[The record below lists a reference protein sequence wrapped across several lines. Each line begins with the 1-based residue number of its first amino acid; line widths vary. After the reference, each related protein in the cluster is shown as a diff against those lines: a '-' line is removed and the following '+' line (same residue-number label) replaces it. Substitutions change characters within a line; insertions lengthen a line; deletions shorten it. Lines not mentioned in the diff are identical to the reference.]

1 LSFPAYPE
9 YKDSGVEWL
18 GEVPAGWAV
27 SPLKRFLSRNDGGV
41 WGDDPDGENE
51 TVVLR
56 STEQAVDGRW
66 QIEEPA
72 TRTLNSRE
80 RDSALLRV
88 GDLVVTK
95 SSGSSLHIGK
105 TSLVDEAVATL
116 GACYSNFMQRLRVSS
131 DCNPRFV
138 WFVMNNPIARGQFDL
153 LSNSTTGLA
162 NLNATIL
169 GEVRLAFPSPDEQ
182 RQIVDFLDRETVKID
197 AAVAA
202 QERLIALLAEKRA
215 ATISHA
221 VTKGLDP
228 DAPMKDSGIEWLAH
242 IPAHWETRRTGRML
256 THRKNLV
263 GEQADEYDLL
273 SLTLRGI
280 IRRDMN
286 NPEGKFPAS
295 FVTYQEVEPGDLVF
309 CLFDVDET
317 PRTVGLSE
325 FPGMITGAYDVFTPS
340 DALLG
345 RWLYRFYLH
354 HDREKSLKPFYTG
367 LRKVIRTPTFKS
379 IPLPVPPRDEME
391 SILDKL
397 DAMEDE
403 FQRATLLAKSSIRL
417 LKERRAALIA
427 AAVTGKIDVRGDV
440 TADNVVSLDEY
451 RASVG
456 AVAIAK
462 LGKMGRM
469 AVMKAGYLAEAYAGM
484 HELRGHYERNAAG
497 PYCSSVVRGMERG
510 AGDRHGI
517 TVRESEGKA
526 SYDLPVR
533 FEVPAAELRD
543 RFGIDRANRFLSL
556 MTELS
561 GFSREGVEAI
571 ATLYA
576 AWNDLLANAGEVS
589 DDAVHREVLDNWHP
603 EKRDRFN
610 AERLAYWMDW
620 MRRNGVVPD
629 GTAPRTDHQDSL
641 I

>member
-1 LSFPAYPE
+1 MSFSTYPE

-18 GEVPAGWAV
+18 GEVPVDWTV
-27 SPLKRFLSRNDGGV
+27 SPLKRFLARNDGGV

-80 RDSALLRV
+80 RDSALLQV

-105 TSLVDEAVATL
+105 TSLVDEFVANL

-138 WFVMNNPIARGQFDL
+138 WFVMNNPLARGQFDL

-169 GEVRLAFPSPDEQ
+169 GEVRLAFPSTDEQ
-182 RQIVDFLDRETVKID
+182 RQIVNFLDRETAKID

-202 QERLIALLAEKRA
+202 QERLITLLAEKRA

-228 DAPMKDSGIEWLAH
+228 DAPMKDSGIEWLGQ
-242 IPAHWETRRTGRML
+242 IPAHWDAKRLRFLCKIETGDGDTQDAVEDGDYPFFVRSPNVEGINRYSFDCEAVMTSGDGAGVGKIYHHYVGKFTAHQRVYVFHGFQGILPRLVYHYFKAYFARVTLQGTAKSTVESLRRPML
-256 THRKNLV
+256 ADFWIV
-263 GEQADEYDLL
+263 VPDESEQAAVLDFCEAAEQKYR
-273 SLTLRGI
+273 SAIERCE
-280 IRRDMN
+280 
-286 NPEGKFPAS
+286 EG
-295 FVTYQEVEPGDLVF
+295 
-309 CLFDVDET
+309 
-317 PRTVGLSE
+317 
-325 FPGMITGAYDVFTPS
+325 
-340 DALLG
+340 
-345 RWLYRFYLH
+345 
-354 HDREKSLKPFYTG
+354 
-367 LRKVIRTPTFKS
+367 
-379 IPLPVPPRDEME
+379 
-391 SILDKL
+391 
-397 DAMEDE
+397 
-403 FQRATLLAKSSIRL
+403 IRL
-417 LKERRAALIA
+417 LRERRAAFIS
-427 AAVTGKIDVRGDV
+427 AAVTGKIDVRGEV

-451 RASVG
+451 RAAVG

-462 LGKMGRM
+462 LGKLGRM

-484 HELRGHYERNAAG
+484 HELQGHYERNAAG
-497 PYCSSVVRGMERG
+497 PYCLGVVRGMERG
-510 AGDRHGI
+510 AADRHGI

-526 SYDLPVR
+526 SYDLPAS
-533 FEVPAAELRD
+533 FEVPLGELRE

-576 AWNDLLANAGEVS
+576 AWNDLLARNGDVT
-589 DDAVHREVLDNWHP
+589 DDAVHHEVLENWHD
-603 EKRDRFN
+603 EKRAKFDT
-610 AERLAYWMDW
+610 EKLAHWMNW

-629 GTAPRTDHQDSL
+629 GTALRTDHQTGL
-641 I
+641 EF